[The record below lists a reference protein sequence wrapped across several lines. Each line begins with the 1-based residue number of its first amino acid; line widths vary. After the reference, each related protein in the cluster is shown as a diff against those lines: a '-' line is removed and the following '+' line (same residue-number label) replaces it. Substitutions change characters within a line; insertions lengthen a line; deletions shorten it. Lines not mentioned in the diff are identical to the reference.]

1 LTSPSPPR
9 YNSHI
14 RTDTTILAA
23 PHERRW
29 FGLLLL
35 GTALCS
41 LWALGALPLIDVDEP
56 VYGQVG
62 REMARAGWQGW
73 LTPRL
78 GGQPWFD
85 KPPLFYWLT
94 ALSMRLFGVS
104 EFAAR
109 LPSALEAVGL
119 VAVTYALARRAF
131 PETPRAGLWAGFVL
145 ATCVQFLILAR
156 AAVTDMT
163 LVLTLIMALYALYVW
178 TKTGQGRWIALCGV
192 MTGLGCLAKGPVA
205 LVLVGVQAV
214 GYLLLTRQAKR
225 LLSPAL
231 WGGFAL
237 CLAVGLPWFLLMI
250 HWHGQL
256 FINGFLE
263 ANNVTRYLK
272 AEHATTSPFW
282 FFLPVLLAGFL
293 PWTLAL
299 PGTLAMLWRQGRDEW
314 DAKAADGPALFLALW
329 VLLVFG
335 FFSASQSKL
344 VTYIFPLYPAL
355 AVLVGA
361 WLAKPS
367 ETFALVWPLILY
379 CGVNIALL
387 GALGPV
393 AHKFGIARL
402 TWALWMVT
410 LAGAIPFVVYGE
422 TRRVWL
428 VPGIAM
434 ALFVLILWCSPT
446 WNVREADVSERK
458 MARVANTLTPPDGVV
473 HALGFKHPSL
483 RFYSVRPVVYTDDH
497 AAAAADM
504 KAHPGVVYALRTSDL
519 DEMRDKYGVTNVE
532 EVYRYGKTAL
542 VRATGR

>member
-1 LTSPSPPR
+1 MTSPFLPR
-9 YNSHI
+9 YNSRI
-14 RTDTTILAA
+14 RTDTTIGGA

-29 FGLLLL
+29 LGLLLL

-62 REMARAGWQGW
+62 REMARATWQGW

-104 EFAAR
+104 ELAAR

-163 LVLTLIMALYALYVW
+163 LVLTLTLALWALYVW
-178 TKTGQGRWIALCGV
+178 TQTGQGRWVALCGV

-205 LVLVGVQAV
+205 LVLVGVQAF
-214 GYLLLTRQAKR
+214 GYLLVTRQAKR

-231 WGGFAL
+231 WCGFGL
-237 CLAVGLPWFLLMI
+237 CLVVGLPWFLWMI
-250 HWHGQL
+250 HLHGQL

-272 AEHATTSPFW
+272 AEHATTSPVW

-293 PWTLAL
+293 PWSLAL
-299 PGTLAMLWRQGRDEW
+299 PGMGAMLWRQAREEW
-314 DAKAADGPALFLALW
+314 QTRAADGPVLFLALW
-329 VLLVFG
+329 VVLVFG

-361 WLAKPS
+361 WLAKT
-367 ETFALVWPLILY
+367 ETFARVWPLIVY
-379 CGVNIALL
+379 CGLNFILASALL
-387 GALGPV
+387 PV
-393 AHKFGIARL
+393 GRKFGIAGPTL
-402 TWALWMVT
+402 ALWIVT
-410 LAGAIPFVVYGE
+410 LAGAIPFVFYST
-422 TRRVWL
+422 TRRAWL
-428 VPGIAM
+428 APGIAT

-446 WNVREADVSERK
+446 WNVREAEVSERK

-483 RFYSVRPVVYTDDH
+483 RFYSARPVVYTDDH

-519 DEMRDKYGVTNVE
+519 DELRQKYGVTRLQ

-542 VRATGR
+542 VEAN

>member
-1 LTSPSPPR
+1 MTSPPLPR
-9 YNSHI
+9 YNFRI
-14 RTDTTILAA
+14 RTDITIWAA

-29 FGLLLL
+29 FWLLLV

-62 REMARAGWQGW
+62 REMARADGQHW

-109 LPSALEAVGL
+109 LPSSLEAVGL

-163 LVLTLIMALYALYVW
+163 LVLTLITALWALYVW
-178 TKTGQGRWIALCGV
+178 TQTGQGRWIALCGV

-237 CLAVGLPWFLLMI
+237 CLVVGLPWFLWMTHL
-250 HWHGQL
+250 HGQL
-256 FINGFLE
+256 FVNGFLE

-272 AEHATTSPFW
+272 AEHATTSPVW

-293 PWTLAL
+293 PWSLAL
-299 PGTLAMLWRQGRDEW
+299 PGTLAMLWRQGRSEW
-314 DAKAADGPALFLALW
+314 QTQAADGPVLFLALW
-329 VLLVFG
+329 VVLVFG

-361 WLAKPS
+361 WLAKPG
-367 ETFALVWPLILY
+367 ETFARVWPLYIYAGLNVLLAVALSMLGRKY
-379 CGVNIALL
+379 GIALPTL
-387 GALGPV
+387 
-393 AHKFGIARL
+393 
-402 TWALWMVT
+402 ALWGLT
-410 LAGAIPFVVYGE
+410 LLAAVPFVVLGQV
-422 TRRVWL
+422 RWL
-428 VPGIAM
+428 VPGIAT

-458 MARVANTLTPPDGVV
+458 MARVANTLMPPDGVV

-519 DEMRDKYGVTNVE
+519 DEMRGKYGVTNVE
-532 EVYRYGKTAL
+532 EVYRYEKTAL
-542 VRATGR
+542 VRAN